1 MRVLASASLFLAF
14 IVFGANAASAQSSE
28 VTITLNEQFF
38 EGLLDAAFQA
48 AAPPQF
54 LLSKSFEHN
63 SASPAILPA
72 SFISQPECNET
83 ITILRENKKVRT
95 GVRFR
100 DGKIIAP
107 LAFTGHYNPPLLGC
121 MEFSGAAEAI
131 VTLDF
136 DANSKVL
143 RGNAKVTNV
152 SLDGAGGFGG
162 GLIARMVQGSIDKKI
177 NPIQILDVGKLSFIV
192 PIQNSARLAITATGV
207 RTEVVG
213 NALNVY
219 VQFSFQ
225 PA

>member
-1 MRVLASASLFLAF
+1 MRVVTIFTLFL
-14 IVFGANAASAQSSE
+14 VVSFGYSLAAAQSSE

-38 EGLLDAAFQA
+38 DGLLDAAFQT

-54 LLSKSFEHN
+54 TLAKSFELESN
-63 SASPAILPA
+63 TPAILRA
-72 SFISQPECNET
+72 SYNSSAGCDET
-83 ITILRENKKVRT
+83 ITVLRENKTVRT

-121 MEFSGAAEAI
+121 MQFSGSAEAI

-136 DANSKVL
+136 DVNTKIL
-143 RGNAKVTNV
+143 RGTAKVTNV
-152 SLDGAGGFGG
+152 SLDGTGGFGG
-162 GLIARMVQGSIDKKI
+162 GLVARMVQGSIDKKI
-177 NPIQILDVGKLSFIV
+177 NPINILDVGKLSVVV
-192 PIQNSARLAITATGV
+192 PIQNSARLAITATGI
-207 RTEVVG
+207 RSEVVG

-219 VQFSFQ
+219 VRFSFQ